1 MNIVDSAPGHDARA
15 VQIGTGYLLTAQAG
29 RSAQHRAA
37 RDDDAGVLTRRLWDD
52 ALACAAGL
60 RATFPLADRA
70 ARKGA

>member
-37 RDDDAGVLTRRLWDD
+37 VRAARDDDAGALTRRLWDD

-60 RATFPLADRA
+60 RATFPLAD
-70 ARKGA
+70 

>member
-37 RDDDAGVLTRRLWDD
+37 VRS
-52 ALACAAGL
+52 
-60 RATFPLADRA
+60 RATTTRA
-70 ARKGA
+70 C

>member
-37 RDDDAGVLTRRLWDD
+37 V
-52 ALACAAGL
+52 
-60 RATFPLADRA
+60 RA
-70 ARKGA
+70 ARDDGTRMTNLYTGRPARATTTRAC